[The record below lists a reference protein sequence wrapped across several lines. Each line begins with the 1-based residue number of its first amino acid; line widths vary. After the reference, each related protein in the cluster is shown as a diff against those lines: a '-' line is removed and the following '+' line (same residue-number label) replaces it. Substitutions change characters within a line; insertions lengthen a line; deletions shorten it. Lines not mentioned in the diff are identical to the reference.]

1 MFLRSFGYPLAA
13 VVLLLGAL
21 PAAWII
27 HKRQGDPGRAALF
40 HRYLQGQGS
49 AVRLLGTVRGQTITS
64 ASGRPC
70 LAYHYWVQR
79 STGQSARTICSG
91 GKRAELELAVLPES
105 NGPISVDEVASLSI
119 PTTTYLPLEL
129 NGNLV
134 REAPGEALLRS
145 CPGGSGKDR
154 LVETCL
160 LPGEEV
166 EVWACRGPDDT
177 LVACGD
183 EAEMLQS
190 PPAGGG
196 LEKLRRESHSA
207 LAFALAWLCAWGLG
221 ALALLARS
229 VPRVTAGESGEVT
242 R

>member
-1 MFLRSFGYPLAA
+1 MTACIHRNLTTCLALI
-13 VVLLLGAL
+13 LLACGA
-21 PAAWII
+21 AGA
-27 HKRQGDPGRAALF
+27 RAASPSISHEPVKQALAGQPLTLKAKVTSTVGVQAVTLYYTLSKDAAPF
-40 HRYLQGQGS
+40 KVAMRPAGLDYYLGTIDGAVLTGLPS
-49 AVRLLGTVRGQTITS
+49 LSYYIEAEDTAGAVRETPWQVIALR
-64 ASGRPC
+64 
-70 LAYHYWVQR
+70 
-79 STGQSARTICSG
+79 
-91 GKRAELELAVLPES
+91 
-105 NGPISVDEVASLSI
+105 VAK
-119 PTTTYLPLEL
+119 
-129 NGNLV
+129 
-134 REAPGEALLRS
+134 PGEALLRS